1 MILTA
6 LCNRRNLFRWCC
18 HLCSSLDFSD
28 VLLFL
33 CEAHINLCVFLLL
46 LLYSISA
53 FLSLFNAFS
62 FVCLFFFS
70 VCLFRLHS
78 FSYAA
83 FATATTAAAVTVE
96 YFFLSFFF
104 AYVLLQRVNQTVCM
118 YNDTQC
124 LFLFPLYY
132 WLSYSIALFRSLA
145 LHEWMNE
152 CISICL
158 GLCACVRLEWQVF
171 CVVLGMFHRMSR
183 SQAASLERSVKW
195 MEPFILHTVLDWKYR

>member
-1 MILTA
+1 MFCYFCAKRILICA
-6 LCNRRNLFRWCC
+6 YSYFFYCILFRLFC
-18 HLCSSLDFSD
+18 LCLTRFR
-28 VLLFL
+28 L
-33 CEAHINLCVFLLL
+33 
-46 LLYSISA
+46 
-53 FLSLFNAFS
+53 
-62 FVCLFFFS
+62 FVCFFS